1 MKTYVLLLISF
12 LLCVFTACNVAE
24 QALNQGDYDHA
35 MTKAAK
41 KLSRDKQNGHYAS
54 IMNQAYMKLYEED
67 MNTIQFHRKQ
77 GLPEGKPVVYDAMNA
92 IRNRYNRIKYLLP
105 LGGYTFPVVSDE
117 DIIAAKNEAAE
128 YLLARSAQLLKSGSK
143 PDARA
148 AYNLLQQ
155 LRSMYPAF
163 KNASE
168 LEQQALYMGSN
179 YVLMQ
184 MSAPDHVIMP
194 ADFQQRLLSINVQEL
209 NSHWMY
215 YTSAYD
221 STLRYDYNIIVK
233 LVNISVSPEQL
244 IVNNYAE
251 NAQVEDGFDYV
262 LDAKGNV
269 MKDSLGNDIKKKR
282 YRTITC
288 LVSERR
294 LHKEASVGGFVDIYH
309 TQTKQLLRSIPLST
323 MVTFDAITAV
333 ANGDLN
339 ALTPRT
345 RQLIQTPPAPVPND
359 FVMLYDAAERLK
371 PIILDAVRQNRHLF
385 N

>member
-1 MKTYVLLLISF
+1 
-12 LLCVFTACNVAE
+12 
-24 QALNQGDYDHA
+24 
-35 MTKAAK
+35 
-41 KLSRDKQNGHYAS
+41 
-54 IMNQAYMKLYEED
+54 
-67 MNTIQFHRKQ
+67 
-77 GLPEGKPVVYDAMNA
+77 VY
-92 IRNRYNRIKYLLP
+92 
-105 LGGYTFPVVSDE
+105 
-117 DIIAAKNEAAE
+117 
-128 YLLARSAQLLKSGSK
+128 
-143 PDARA
+143 
-148 AYNLLQQ
+148 
-155 LRSMYPAF
+155 
-163 KNASE
+163 
-168 LEQQALYMGSN
+168 
-179 YVLMQ
+179 
-184 MSAPDHVIMP
+184 
-194 ADFQQRLLSINVQEL
+194 
-209 NSHWMY
+209 
-215 YTSAYD
+215 
-221 STLRYDYNIIVK
+221 
-233 LVNISVSPEQL
+233 
-244 IVNNYAE
+244 NYAE